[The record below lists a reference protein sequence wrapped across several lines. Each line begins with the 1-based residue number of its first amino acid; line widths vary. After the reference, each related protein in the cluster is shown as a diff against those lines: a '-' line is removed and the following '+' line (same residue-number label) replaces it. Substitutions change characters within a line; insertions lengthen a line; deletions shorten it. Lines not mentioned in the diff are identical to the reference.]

1 MTYKEYINLGFRRT
15 ELNCKATEL
24 ETGYGGFALTKNINE
39 NLMIEVCGDELKS
52 PKLYIRKGDG
62 DSYHIFK
69 ITPEAVKDLVA
80 GYLLGNNMP
89 PVLEQKCVVPNC
101 KNGPIKEA
109 FHGLCSQHIWP
120 NG

>member
-1 MTYKEYINLGFRRT
+1 MTYKDYINLGFTRC
-15 ELNCKATEL
+15 ELNCKVTQL

-69 ITPEAVKDLVA
+69 ITPEAVKDL
-80 GYLLGNNMP
+80 LSNNP
-89 PVLEQKCVVPNC
+89 R
-101 KNGPIKEA
+101 
-109 FHGLCSQHIWP
+109 
-120 NG
+120 

>member
-1 MTYKEYINLGFRRT
+1 MTYKDYINLGFRRT

-69 ITPEAVKDLVA
+69 ITPEAVKDL
-80 GYLLGNNMP
+80 LNNNP
-89 PVLEQKCVVPNC
+89 R
-101 KNGPIKEA
+101 
-109 FHGLCSQHIWP
+109 
-120 NG
+120 

>member
-1 MTYKEYINLGFRRT
+1 MTYKDYIDLGFTRT
-15 ELNCKATEL
+15 ELNCKVTEL

-69 ITPEAVKDLVA
+69 ITPEAVKDL
-80 GYLLGNNMP
+80 LSNNP
-89 PVLEQKCVVPNC
+89 R
-101 KNGPIKEA
+101 
-109 FHGLCSQHIWP
+109 
-120 NG
+120 

>member
-1 MTYKEYINLGFRRT
+1 MTYKEYVDLGFTRS
-15 ELNCKATEL
+15 EMDCGVSFN

-39 NLMIEVCGDELKS
+39 KMMIEAISEDLNS

-69 ITPEAVKDLVA
+69 ITPEAVKDL
-80 GYLLGNNMP
+80 LSNNMP
-89 PVLEQKCVVPNC
+89 PVGEQKCVVPNC

>member
-1 MTYKEYINLGFRRT
+1 MTYEDYINLGFTRT
-15 ELNCKATEL
+15 ELNCKVTEL

-39 NLMIEVCGDELKS
+39 KMMVEVTNDELNS

-69 ITPEAVKDLVA
+69 ITPEAVKDL
-80 GYLLGNNMP
+80 LGNNP
-89 PVLEQKCVVPNC
+89 HIGQTCVVPNC
-101 KNGPIKEA
+101 KNGPIQGA
-109 FHGLCSQHIWP
+109 FHGICSQHIRP